1 MQSIYG
7 FRYAN
12 VGIFLQARNQG
23 LNGLELEP
31 LELRSN
37 FRSTQGV
44 VDWVNRVFAKILPTT
59 DDPSRGQV
67 RHVCAEATRAA
78 GESPAVGVHVIEDEG
93 GLNEARVCRRAAY
106 VA

>member
-12 VGIFLQARNQG
+12 VGIFLDARA
-23 LNGLELEP
+23 NGLSGLKLTP

-37 FRSTQGV
+37 FRSTDQV
-44 VDWVNRVFAKILPTT
+44 VSWVNRVFSKILPEA

-67 RHVCAEATRAA
+67 RHARAEATRRAN
-78 GESPAVGVHVIEDEG
+78 GKSSVDVHVFEDADG
-93 GLNEARVCRRAAY
+93 SAEASL
-106 VA
+106 